1 MNTPADLARSFDIPR
16 PNADAAVRLFCFP
29 HAGGGASLFR
39 PWAAALAS
47 HAELVLVQLP
57 GREQRH
63 AEPLQH
69 TLHGLIDE
77 ILVAI
82 LPLLDKPC
90 ILFGHSMGSLLVLE
104 LARRLQALGQGA
116 QLKKVF
122 FSACHPPHLPR
133 RRLSQLPDAEFLAAL
148 AAMGGTPD
156 HVLQDGE
163 LMALF
168 LPLLR
173 ADFAVC
179 ESARDDAAPPL
190 SCPMVVYGG
199 IDDAISL
206 DDLASWRRYGQ
217 AQFQMK
223 LFPGAHFYIKT
234 HRSLVLKNLLIDL

>member
-1 MNTPADLARSFDIPR
+1 MPSAADPARCFDIPR
-16 PNADAAVRLFCFP
+16 PNPDAAVRLFCFP

-57 GREQRH
+57 GREQRRDEALRYSVH
-63 AEPLQH
+63 E
-69 TLHGLIDE
+69 LIDE
-77 ILVAI
+77 ILPAI

-90 ILFGHSMGSLLVLE
+90 ILLGHSMGSLLVLE
-104 LARRLQALGQGA
+104 LARRLQATGQGA
-116 QLKKVF
+116 RLKKVF

-133 RRLSQLPDAEFLAAL
+133 RRISQLADAEFLAAL
-148 AAMGGTPD
+148 GAMGGTPD
-156 HVLQDGE
+156 NVLHDAE

-168 LPLLR
+168 LPVLR

-179 ESARDDAAPPL
+179 ESSRDEPAAPL
-190 SCPMVVYGG
+190 CCPIMVYGG
-199 IDDAISL
+199 MDDAISL
-206 DDLASWRRYGQ
+206 EHLASWRRYG
-217 AQFQMK
+217 AGDFQMK